1 MTTANKIKI
10 TISNSKFCYKNN
22 KNYYLRTKICC
33 ENNKKVKYT
42 NTFIL
47 RVYVSVYVSECALL
61 DARALFFA
69 DGPL

>member
-1 MTTANKIKI
+1 MTTVKIIKI
-10 TISNSKFCYKNN
+10 TISNRKFCYKNN

-33 ENNKKVKYT
+33 ENNKKVNFT
-42 NTFIL
+42 NKFFL

-61 DARALFFA
+61 DAHALFSA